1 MQGIAQK
8 RLSDTRGAKFGIK
21 FFRFW
26 YRTWGYSHTKVMV
39 WFVTFFYALFD
50 LDARKKVAPYL
61 RHRFPNSNIFSRLR
75 HTWFLFAHQGMSL
88 LRQEMYEEL
97 GCKYQ
102 VIYDSEEAK
111 KIRFSETATV
121 VVYSHFGPW
130 QVMMRNI
137 AHHENA
143 VNIMAQPDKNTEVD
157 KMKSFF
163 NNNSVNTI
171 RQIAPTPGSLM
182 LLQQALEKNE
192 FVTMMGDRN
201 FEEFPLEVQYLG
213 AKAYF
218 PVAAFYL
225 AARMNCPLIC
235 IFAHLHNDEY
245 VLEFCDVMH
254 PKMNGRDREQ
264 LRPYLE
270 KYTQHLERLCMEYPY
285 DCFSMFN
292 HWSQE

>member
-8 RLSDTRGAKFGIK
+8 RLSNTRGAKFGIK

-50 LDARKKVAPYL
+50 LDARKKVAPYIK
-61 RHRFPNSNIFSRLR
+61 HRFPNSNIFSRLR

-97 GCKYQ
+97 GFKYQ

-137 AHHENA
+137 AHHKNA
-143 VNIMAQPDKNTEVD
+143 VNIMAQPDKNAEVD

-163 NNNSVNTI
+163 NNNSANTI
-171 RQIAPTPGSLM
+171 RQISPSPGSLM

-192 FVTMMGDRN
+192 FITMMGDRN